1 MAGKQL
7 AGLSRRLV
15 EAGWPAT
22 TPALVVSRVGWP
34 DELASEHR
42 VATLGDATV
51 LHSGRPTIVT
61 VGVGATGVG
70 AETPRAAREAPAT
83 RTEAHASNTVKFEA

>member
-1 MAGKQL
+1 
-7 AGLSRRLV
+7 
-15 EAGWPAT
+15 
-22 TPALVVSRVGWP
+22 
-34 DELASEHR
+34 
-42 VATLGDATV
+42 V